1 MNFSAE
7 RAGNA
12 MVVNAMFAGGAR
24 DEENLVSCA
33 LALRAIDREEKGWGL
48 GRLSK
53 PSAWLVWRSRSATP
67 D

>member
-12 MVVNAMFAGGAR
+12 MVVNAMFQGGAR

-33 LALRAIDREEKGWGL
+33 LALRLRD
-48 GRLSK
+48 
-53 PSAWLVWRSRSATP
+53 RSRGEGVGSGQTKQTQCMVSLA
-67 D
+67 